1 MELLSIIASIG
12 EMDGAFIAIAFVAI
26 AVLWVVFR
34 IINKNQ
40 K

>member
-12 EMDGAFIAIAFVAI
+12 EMDGTFIAIAFVAI

-34 IINKNQ
+34 IVNKNQ

>member
-1 MELLSIIASIG
+1 MKLLSIIAGIG
-12 EMDGAFIAIAFVAI
+12 EMDGAFIAIAFIAI
-26 AVLWVVFR
+26 AVLWVLFK